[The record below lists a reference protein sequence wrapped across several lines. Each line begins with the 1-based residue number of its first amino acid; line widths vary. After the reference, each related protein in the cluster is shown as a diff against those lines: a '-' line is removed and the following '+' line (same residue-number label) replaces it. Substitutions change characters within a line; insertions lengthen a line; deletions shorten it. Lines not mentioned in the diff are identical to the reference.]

1 VPIQCPQ
8 YHRNTIFS
16 FKVIYCFKFFV
27 VQLFS
32 EYIITN
38 MCLTISNKHWRAL
51 PYIFAKFSKDFIFFA
66 RNSLMLCAVLYDLTQ
81 ILYMY
86 TFSIGDYLGL
96 DITIFL
102 AYTVNFSSSTSIIIP
117 SRANRMPSTSE
128 KHQL

>member
-1 VPIQCPQ
+1 
-8 YHRNTIFS
+8 
-16 FKVIYCFKFFV
+16 
-27 VQLFS
+27 
-32 EYIITN
+32 
-38 MCLTISNKHWRAL
+38 
-51 PYIFAKFSKDFIFFA
+51 
-66 RNSLMLCAVLYDLTQ
+66 MLCVVLYDLTQ